1 MMKVLRLA
9 AAGLAAAVL
18 ASCGPA
24 EAPNPVEAATPPEA
38 AATVY
43 AAASLTDVLKQVGEL
58 YTAEGHPAPVFSFA
72 ASSELARQIEQG
84 AAADVFVSADEAWMD
99 YLAEKNLV
107 EAGTRQ
113 TLLTNTLVLVTPAD
127 KPITIELKDK
137 LDLKAALKG
146 GKLSMANPDSVPAG
160 KYGKEALEKLGAWAG
175 VKTSVVRAENV
186 RAALRFVEQGEATA
200 GIVYAT
206 DAKAAGATVAVAGT
220 FPADSHKPI
229 AYPAAVIAGKGA
241 GPGAGFLTFL
251 KSDKAK
257 EAFAAAG
264 FGLQ

>member
-9 AAGLAAAVL
+9 GLAVVVL

-24 EAPNPVEAATPPEA
+24 EAPKLAEGAKSPEVA
-38 AATVY
+38 VTVY
-43 AAASLTDVLKQVGEL
+43 AAASLTDVLKQIGEL
-58 YTAEGHPAPVFSFA
+58 YAAEGHPAPVFSFA

-99 YLAEKNLV
+99 YLAEKNLID
-107 EAGTRQ
+107 AGTRV

-127 KPITIELKDK
+127 KPIAVELKDQ

-146 GKLSMANPDSVPAG
+146 GKLAMANPKSVPAG

-175 VKTSVVRAENV
+175 VETSVVRAENV
-186 RAALRFVEQGEATA
+186 RSALRFVEQGEAAA

-206 DAKAAGATVAVAGT
+206 DAKAAGASIWVAGT
-220 FPADSHKPI
+220 FPADSHAPI
-229 AYPAAVIAGKGA
+229 TYPAAVMAGKEA
-241 GPGAGFLTFL
+241 GPGGGFLTFL

-257 EAFAAAG
+257 EAFISAG